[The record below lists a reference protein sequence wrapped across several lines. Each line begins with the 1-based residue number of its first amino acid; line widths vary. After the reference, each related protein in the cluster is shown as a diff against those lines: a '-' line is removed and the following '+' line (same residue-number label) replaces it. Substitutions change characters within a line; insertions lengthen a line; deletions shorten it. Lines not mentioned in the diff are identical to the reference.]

1 MRASRSSTPRV
12 SRGNTSPATS
22 PPNISS
28 ACSWSAP
35 TRRSTRAASSAPS
48 SKWCAGAELTDSS
61 DPRREL
67 LLSLLR
73 TGLERVD
80 GRRCVRAALTEPAT
94 VAAAAPGHV
103 WLAAIGKAAE
113 SMAHGAH
120 EALGAA
126 IERTLLIA
134 RDPPGAQFAPGG
146 ALEVLLG
153 AHPLPDV
160 RSLAAGERLLQ
171 WVDALPPEAQPL
183 FLISGG
189 ASSLVEVLEAG
200 ATLHDLEE
208 LTRQAFAQG
217 IAIGELNA
225 RRAAISRI
233 KGGRLAARLRGRP
246 ARALF
251 VSDVPQDDPR
261 VIGSGLMGPAA
272 SGEDRVE
279 RRVVASVDDAV
290 AAVAAAAAALGLTVQ
305 APVRRFEGDA
315 ARLAARFAHEL
326 CLTSAQLCVWG
337 GESTVQVPPHAGRG
351 GRNQHLAL
359 SAARLLA
366 GHADLMLLAA
376 GTDGVDGVTEDAG
389 ALVDA
394 ETWARITLAQLDADR
409 CLQQADSGRAL
420 AASEDLVHTGPTG
433 TNVGDLVIG
442 LKLSAAAARAVADRH
457 GGARSRVL

>member
-61 DPRREL
+61 DPRRAL

-94 VAAAAPGHV
+94 IAAAAAPGHV

-126 IERTLLIA
+126 IERTLLIT

-153 AHPLPDV
+153 AHPLPDE

-225 RRAAISRI
+225 RRAAVSRI

-305 APVRRFEGDA
+305 APARRFEGDA

-359 SAARLLA
+359 SAA
-366 GHADLMLLAA
+366 
-376 GTDGVDGVTEDAG
+376 
-389 ALVDA
+389 
-394 ETWARITLAQLDADR
+394 
-409 CLQQADSGRAL
+409 
-420 AASEDLVHTGPTG
+420 
-433 TNVGDLVIG
+433 
-442 LKLSAAAARAVADRH
+442 
-457 GGARSRVL
+457 

>member
-1 MRASRSSTPRV
+1 MRP
-12 SRGNTSPATS
+12 
-22 PPNISS
+22 
-28 ACSWSAP
+28 
-35 TRRSTRAASSAPS
+35 STRAASGAPS
-48 SKWCAGAELTDSS
+48 SKWCAGAEPADAS

-67 LLSLLR
+67 LLGLLR
-73 TGLERVD
+73 SGLERVD
-80 GRRCVRAALTEPAT
+80 GRRCVREALTEPA
-94 VAAAAPGHV
+94 AAAAHV

-113 SMAHGAH
+113 SMALGAH

-134 RDPPGAQFAPGG
+134 RDAPGAQFVAG
-146 ALEVLLG
+146 AAVETFLG
-153 AHPLPDV
+153 AHPVPDE
-160 RSLAAGERLLQ
+160 RSLIAGARLLA

-189 ASSLVEVLEAG
+189 ASSLVEVLQAG
-200 ATLHDLEE
+200 ATLHELEE
-208 LTRQAFAQG
+208 LTRRGLAQG

-225 RRAAISRI
+225 RRVALSRI
-233 KGGRLAARLRGRP
+233 KGGGLAARLRGRP

-261 VIGSGLMGPAA
+261 VIGSGLMGP
-272 SGEDRVE
+272 S
-279 RRVVASVDDAV
+279 SSH
-290 AAVAAAAAALGLTVQ
+290 
-305 APVRRFEGDA
+305 APARRFEGDA

-326 CLTSAQLCVWG
+326 CLSSAQLCVWG
-337 GESTVQVPPHAGRG
+337 GESTVQLPSQPGRG

-359 SAARLLA
+359 AAARLLA

-376 GTDGVDGVTEDAG
+376 GTDGIDGVTEDAG

-394 ETWARITLAQLDADR
+394 ESCARITLAELDADR
-409 CLQQADSGRAL
+409 CLQQADSARAL
-420 AASEDLVHTGPTG
+420 AASGDLVHTGPTG

-442 LKLSAAAARAVADRH
+442 LKLPAAAARAVADRH

>member
-12 SRGNTSPATS
+12 SRANTSPATS

-61 DPRREL
+61 DPRRAL

-94 VAAAAPGHV
+94 IAAAAAPGHV

-113 SMAHGAH
+113 SMAHGA
-120 EALGAA
+120 
-126 IERTLLIA
+126 
-134 RDPPGAQFAPGG
+134 
-146 ALEVLLG
+146 LEVLLG
-153 AHPLPDV
+153 AHPLPDE

-225 RRAAISRI
+225 RRAALSRI

-246 ARALF
+246 AQALF

-272 SGEDRVE
+272 SGADRVE

-290 AAVAAAAAALGLTVQ
+290 AAVAAAAAALGL
-305 APVRRFEGDA
+305 R
-315 ARLAARFAHEL
+315 
-326 CLTSAQLCVWG
+326 
-337 GESTVQVPPHAGRG
+337 
-351 GRNQHLAL
+351 
-359 SAARLLA
+359 
-366 GHADLMLLAA
+366 
-376 GTDGVDGVTEDAG
+376 
-389 ALVDA
+389 
-394 ETWARITLAQLDADR
+394 
-409 CLQQADSGRAL
+409 
-420 AASEDLVHTGPTG
+420 
-433 TNVGDLVIG
+433 
-442 LKLSAAAARAVADRH
+442 
-457 GGARSRVL
+457 

>member
-1 MRASRSSTPRV
+1 MRPR
-12 SRGNTSPATS
+12 
-22 PPNISS
+22 
-28 ACSWSAP
+28 
-35 TRRSTRAASSAPS
+35 TRAASGAPS
-48 SKWCAGAELTDSS
+48 SRWCAGAEPADAS

-67 LLSLLR
+67 LLGLLR
-73 TGLERVD
+73 SGLERVD
-80 GRRCVRAALTEPAT
+80 GRRCVREALTEPA
-94 VAAAAPGHV
+94 AAAAHV

-113 SMAHGAH
+113 SMALGAH

-134 RDPPGAQFAPGG
+134 RDAPGAQF
-146 ALEVLLG
+146 
-153 AHPLPDV
+153 V
-160 RSLAAGERLLQ
+160 RSLIAGARLLA

-189 ASSLVEVLEAG
+189 ASSLVEVLQAG
-200 ATLHDLEE
+200 ATLHELEE
-208 LTRQAFAQG
+208 LTRRGLAQG

-225 RRAAISRI
+225 RRVALSRI
-233 KGGRLAARLRGRP
+233 KGGGLAARLRGRP

-261 VIGSGLMGPAA
+261 VIGSGLMGPSS
-272 SGEDRVE
+272 SGADRVE

-290 AAVAAAAAALGLTVQ
+290 AAVAAAAAGLGLTVH
-305 APVRRFEGDA
+305 APARRFEGDA

-326 CLTSAQLCVWG
+326 CLSSAQLCVWG
-337 GESTVQVPPHAGRG
+337 GESTVQLPSQPGRG

-359 SAARLLA
+359 AAARLLA

-376 GTDGVDGVTEDAG
+376 GTDGIDGVTEDAG

-394 ETWARITLAQLDADR
+394 ESCARITLAELDADR
-409 CLQQADSGRAL
+409 CLQQADSARAL
-420 AASEDLVHTGPTG
+420 AASGDLVHTGPTG

-442 LKLSAAAARAVADRH
+442 LKLPAAAARAVADRH